1 MLYLLKKVGED
12 MTKQKLVKRHDYL
25 EWLKSW
31 REKQLIKVVEGVR
44 RCGKST
50 LFKLYIDWLL
60 ETGVSP
66 KQIISINLEELE
78 YENLLNYRGL
88 YDYIKA

>member
-1 MLYLLKKVGED
+1 MLYLLNKVGED

-31 REKQLIKVVEGVR
+31 REKQLIKVVAGVR